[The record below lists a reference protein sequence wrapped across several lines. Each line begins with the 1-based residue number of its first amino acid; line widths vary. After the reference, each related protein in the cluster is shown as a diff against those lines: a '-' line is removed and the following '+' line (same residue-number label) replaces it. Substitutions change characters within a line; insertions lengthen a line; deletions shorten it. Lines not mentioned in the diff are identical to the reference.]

1 MKNSLKTLPL
11 LLTSLLITTAL
22 AATTDRVLR
31 FDSSASGQGDLR
43 NGPFT
48 YNGKNGNPIK
58 ATVNN
63 VNITAPTAV
72 LSAPAGMTLAGAE
85 GKRTAVFSGNV
96 NVVRGRLTAKGG
108 QLAYSEATGQGVLT
122 SNPSAVFVPETKDD
136 GDPVN
141 IKATQMSLDVD
152 TNMSTSTGGVELI
165 SGTQT
170 GRGDK
175 LIFDED
181 KSVGV
186 LTGSPSLTRAASA
199 KQKELIITGT
209 EARVVSK
216 NKLLYVK
223 GKVKLVQGT
232 STTTG
237 DAVYYDDKNNVA
249 YVVGNAVSSDSKT
262 GTRVAALKNGYLEQ
276 RTDLGRVRALSKPF
290 NIPTDRFLL
299 TGEKSSQ

>member
-1 MKNSLKTLPL
+1 MKRPL
-11 LLTSLLITTAL
+11 VLLSMLALTTAL
-22 AATTDRVLR
+22 AAQVDRVLR
-31 FDSSASGQGDLR
+31 FDTAANVQGNLR
-43 NGPFT
+43 NGPINYT
-48 YNGKNGNPIK
+48 GKDGNPIK
-58 ATVNN
+58 ASVNN
-63 VNITAPTAV
+63 VNITAPSAT
-72 LSAPAGMTLAGAE
+72 LTAPAGSTLAGSE
-85 GKRTAVFSGNV
+85 GKRTAVFSGGGGDV
-96 NVVRGRLTAKGG
+96 NVVRGRLTARGG

-122 SNPSAVFVPETKDD
+122 SGPSAVFVPETKDD

-141 IKATQMSLDVD
+141 IKAAQMSLDVD
-152 TNMSTSTGGVELI
+152 TNMSTSTGSVELT

-199 KQKELIITGT
+199 KQKELTITGA
-209 EARVVSK
+209 EARVVTK
-216 NKLLYVK
+216 GKLLYVK

-262 GTRVAALKNGYLEQ
+262 GTKVTALKNGYLEQ
-276 RTDLGRVRALSKPF
+276 RTDLGRVRALSKTF